1 MDSEE
6 KKEIL
11 IQFGKRLREI
21 RSERN
26 YTQQQLADELNIEVS
41 QVSRIERGIINTSVT
56 TVYSISKILD
66 IQPGDLFIS
75 Q

>member
-1 MDSEE
+1 LFLL

-11 IQFGKRLREI
+11 IQFGKRLRNL
-21 RSERN
+21 RTERN

-56 TVYSISKILD
+56 TVYSISKILQ
-66 IQPGDLFIS
+66 INPGELFNL
-75 Q
+75 

>member
-11 IQFGKRLREI
+11 IQFGKRLRNL
-21 RSERN
+21 RTKRN

-56 TVYSISKILD
+56 TVYSISKILQ
-66 IQPGDLFIS
+66 INPGELFNL